1 VYASFLFVM
10 LLSPGLRI
18 GALIFGICLCLQGQD
33 PQSSTAQM
41 EAKGLPP
48 RLTPADYQA
57 QAKAGTLTLAAEFKG
72 HSVPTLQGPLSTEDF
87 VVVEA
92 GLFGP
97 PDTRIKLSADEFS
110 LRINGRKELLPAQ
123 RYGLVVASLKD
134 PEWEP
139 PEKAAAKSKTRLG
152 GGGGDEQ
159 REAGAPP
166 PTVRIPVP
174 VQRAM
179 AQRVQQAALPEGDRV
194 LPQAGLLFF
203 RYRGKPQSIRA
214 VVLIYGGSA
223 GAATVA
229 LQP

>member
-1 VYASFLFVM
+1 M
-10 LLSPGLRI
+10 I
-18 GALIFGICLCLQGQD
+18 IGICLCLQGQD
-33 PQSSTAQM
+33 PESSIVQM

-48 RLTPADYQA
+48 RLTAADYQA
-57 QAKAGTLTLAAEFKG
+57 QAKAGTLTLAAEFKR
-72 HSVPTLQGPLSTEDF
+72 HAVPTMEAPLTTEEF

-97 PDTRIKLSADEFS
+97 PDAQIKLSADDFS
-110 LRINGRKELLPAQ
+110 LRINRKKELLPAQ
-123 RYGLVVASLKD
+123 RYGLVVGSLKD

-152 GGGGDEQ
+152 GGGGDDQ
-159 REAGAPP
+159 RESGEPP

-179 AQRVQQAALPEGDRV
+179 MRRVQQAALPEGDRV

-214 VVLIYGGSA
+214 LELIYKGPA
-223 GAATVA
+223 GEATVA
-229 LQP
+229 LRP